1 MKPCSL
7 DFFFLLFLQPNIPAS
22 SFFPWKIQFWK
33 SMCFF
38 GCYCSEGCQEEEDEV
53 FDYDT
58 IFKVY
63 KKVGICGLVLYY
75 VYDMSLVDITLRHN
89 AQRSLLLFVKFYST
103 NLYGGD
109 QNQPAIT
116 YCEGRRTRAFI
127 QCIINKFFFFFLIY
141 GQCKEDNKFRQKA
154 MIRLSA
160 WLWESCSF

>member
-1 MKPCSL
+1 MGCSCRLGWWEKEDETLQSGFFIIIISATKHPCI
-7 DFFFLLFLQPNIPAS
+7 FFFYMENSILEINVFFWLLLQ
-22 SFFPWKIQFWK
+22 W
-33 SMCFF
+33 
-38 GCYCSEGCQEEEDEV
+38 GCKEEEDEV

-116 YCEGRRTRAFI
+116 YCEGCRTRAFI

-141 GQCKEDNKFRQKA
+141 GQCKEGNKFR
-154 MIRLSA
+154 
-160 WLWESCSF
+160 